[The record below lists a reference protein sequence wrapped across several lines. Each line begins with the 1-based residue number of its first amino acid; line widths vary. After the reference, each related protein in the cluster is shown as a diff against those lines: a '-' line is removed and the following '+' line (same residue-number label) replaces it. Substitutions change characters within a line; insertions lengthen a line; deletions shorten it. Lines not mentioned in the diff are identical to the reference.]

1 MATSQSDIR
10 PGRRVLAKIAH
21 LAWSHRAACGRSMAI
36 EQDDQRP
43 QITLRSRGLPPR
55 HCLRR
60 YTPDA
65 LQIIEGLRREDV
77 VRHSDLFASGATQ
90 SRTCYISWNSFAS
103 VKLGK
108 TLVYFTAH
116 FGQSFLPDL
125 VLLFQKPQG
134 FSNHFRRGSVTSAFD
149 FLGNECFKLWSQR
162 YIHWK

>member
-108 TLVYFTAH
+108 TLVYFT
-116 FGQSFLPDL
+116 P
-125 VLLFQKPQG
+125 
-134 FSNHFRRGSVTSAFD
+134 TSASRF
-149 FLGNECFKLWSQR
+149 CRIWSCSSR
-162 YIHWK
+162 SLKASRITSDAEV